1 MPESTDTLTDQRDA
15 DVQDATDQQ
24 TDSTQTTEAD
34 DLGEKGTAA
43 LKAER
48 DARKK
53 AERDLKALRTRLDE
67 LENAGKSEDE
77 KRQAALKAAEDR
89 ATAAESRY
97 RAAIGRAAVTDA
109 ASKAGAISAKA
120 VYALIRDDIDF
131 DDDGEP
137 TNIDALVAAA
147 KKDEPSLFRAAA
159 GSGDGGKGGTL
170 ITNDDM
176 NAEIRRR
183 AGRHSQTR

>member
-1 MPESTDTLTDQRDA
+1 MPE
-15 DVQDATDQQ
+15 DATDQTDAREAQ
-24 TDSTQTTEAD
+24 TDDQTTDQQPDQTD
-34 DLGEKGTAA
+34 DLGDKGQAA

-53 AERDLKALRTRLDE
+53 AERDLKALNTRLAE

-77 KRQAALKAAEDR
+77 KRAQALKAAEER

-97 RAAIGRAAVTDA
+97 RTAIGRAAVTDA
-109 ASKAGAISAKA
+109 ASKAGAISTKA

-137 TNIDALVAAA
+137 TNIAALIAAA
-147 KKDEPSLFRAAA
+147 KKDEPQLFRAAG
-159 GSGDGGKGGTL
+159 GSGDGGRGGPPDT
-170 ITNDDM
+170 TTDM
-176 NAEIRRR
+176 NAQMRKMLGYKAR
-183 AGRHSQTR
+183 A

>member
-1 MPESTDTLTDQRDA
+1 MPEEATVQTDPREA
-15 DVQDATDQQ
+15 DVQDQTDQT
-24 TDSTQTTEAD
+24 TDATTEGD
-34 DLGEKGTAA
+34 DLGDKGHAA

-53 AERDLKALRTRLDE
+53 AERDLKALRARLDD

-77 KRQAALKAAEDR
+77 KRAAALKAAEDR

-97 RAAIGRAAVTDA
+97 RAAIGRAAVTEA
-109 ASKAGAISAKA
+109 ASKAGAISSKA

-147 KKDEPSLFRAAA
+147 KKDEPGLFRAAA
-159 GSGDGGKGGTL
+159 GSGDGGKGGTSP
-170 ITNDDM
+170 TGTDM
-176 NAEIRRR
+176 NALIRAK
-183 AGRHSQTR
+183 AGRT